1 MSLYANKTFILRVK
15 IPQKRENKVWQS
27 WKGLKSHHTIF
38 CKLWGDFIFFIN
50 TLTHLSAYV
59 GVWKAK
65 FIHKCTSQWQEFS
78 YDYLIS
84 RALFKKKKQKKKLWT
99 HQKYSVELR
108 RSNSGEK
115 QKQQRKVEKLGVWLS
130 DLSFPRS
137 LEPCSCSQLSCG
149 NDVNKQL
156 QLSPDAESSE
166 TQTHTVMHYMF
177 TGSAV

>member
-84 RALFKKKKQKKKLWT
+84 RALFKKKKKTILNTSEIFRWT
-99 HQKYSVELR
+99 DT
-108 RSNSGEK
+108 
-115 QKQQRKVEKLGVWLS
+115 KQQRRKTETTEKGGKTWRLAQWPKFPSLS
-130 DLSFPRS
+130 GAV
-137 LEPCSCSQLSCG
+137 QL
-149 NDVNKQL
+149 L
-156 QLSPDAESSE
+156 
-166 TQTHTVMHYMF
+166 
-177 TGSAV
+177 SAVLW